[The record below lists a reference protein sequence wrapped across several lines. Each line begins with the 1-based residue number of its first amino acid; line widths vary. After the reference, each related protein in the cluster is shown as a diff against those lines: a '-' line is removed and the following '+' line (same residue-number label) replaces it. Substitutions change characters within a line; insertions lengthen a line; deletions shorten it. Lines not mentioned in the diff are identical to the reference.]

1 MNCSSR
7 CYSIIWTLVQPS
19 LRITDCRHHFLYGN
33 KYTVDLNIS
42 QRRQIKLLSHLA
54 KPAWYKRGTRSNAAS
69 SGRTQESTWQSLIA
83 NLQVS
88 AACLPN
94 TAVWWWVQWRC
105 ERTVVDS
112 LSWQGDLVTLT
123 FWLCWVTYKKKK
135 KTHPGGTGF
144 NLQPRLQFISRPISC
159 DQSQCSSLQLI
170 RDPFPPIR
178 AADHSRQFAS
188 CTYLV
193 EVVRTLPVS
202 SKGLV

>member
-135 KTHPGGTGF
+135 KHILAEPDSIFNPACSSSPAQSPVTNHSAAAF
-144 NLQPRLQFISRPISC
+144 NLYGTP
-159 DQSQCSSLQLI
+159 SLL
-170 RDPFPPIR
+170 
-178 AADHSRQFAS
+178 
-188 CTYLV
+188 
-193 EVVRTLPVS
+193 
-202 SKGLV
+202 